1 MNYYEETFAL
11 HTASKTPS
19 AQTVIFP
26 SLRVSV
32 LTRHLLR
39 VEFQPDSIFC
49 DLPTQ
54 SVWYRDFPAISFS
67 VKEKHDTVTVKTEN
81 VTFVLQKKNGQ
92 LEKVVFQDKPKGVPK
107 TVTNFKRGN
116 LKGTARTLDMSYGPV
131 PLEDGILSRNGVA
144 ILDDSQSL
152 VLREDGFPLLAEQA
166 LKRQAGGKDYYIF
179 AYGHAYQVALKDFFR
194 LTGMPPLLPKYVFGN
209 WWSRY
214 HAYSQEEYLDL
225 MKRFQKEDIPLTVAT
240 IDMDWHWTDVTKRFG
255 KAAKPKGL
263 PLSPTDFMPGWTGYS
278 WNTELFPN
286 YREFLQELKKQ
297 DLAITLNVHPAKG
310 CRFYE
315 DAYPAYADFLGMD
328 KTKKEPIPLDF
339 SDKKL
344 LEGYFK
350 YLHHGYEQDGV
361 DFWWID
367 WQQGKKSQVK
377 GLDPL
382 WALNHYHF
390 LDRQKSG
397 ARPLILSRYAGP
409 GSHRYPLG
417 FSGDTA
423 VYWSTLRFQPYFT
436 ATASNIGYTWW
447 SHDIGGHRGGI
458 HNDDLYLRW
467 LQFGVFSPIN
477 RMHSSNN
484 ALAGKEPWNY
494 APETKRLAVKALQFR
509 QRLIPYLYTM
519 NYRCH
524 TEGIPLVQP
533 MYYAAPEEPNAYTV
547 PNEYF
552 FGSELI
558 CAPITEPLDKHAHV
572 SGAKAWLPAG
582 NWTDLFT
589 GDVYVGGKKITLFR
603 GPESIPVLAKE
614 GAILPLEGAIK
625 EQLELWIFNGNGS
638 FQLYDDDGVTNDYL
652 NGNYSLTD
660 FTVTTEADCLT
671 FTASNLQKET
681 VLSFRNLL
689 GAKEIWIN
697 GEVTS
702 QTDVS
707 AIRILPAQEITV
719 LLKGFY
725 CKPGKDKHAA
735 AEEIL
740 CRYNGFYGIKN
751 FTKLHQLAL
760 PKLLRQQLEELN
772 SMK

>member
-1 MNYYEETFAL
+1 MSYYDETFSL
-11 HTASKTPS
+11 QTDSKTPK
-19 AQTVIFP
+19 AQTLTVGP
-26 SLRVSV
+26 LRISI
-32 LTRHLLR
+32 LTESLLR
-39 VEFQPDSIFC
+39 VEYQADSIFC

-54 SVWYRDFPAISFS
+54 SVWYRDFPAVDYA
-67 VKEKHDTVTVKTEN
+67 VKEKRSAVIVKTQN
-81 VTFVLQKKNGQ
+81 ASFVLRKKDGQ
-92 LEKVVFQDKPKGVPK
+92 LEKVIFQGKPTGHPK
-107 TVTNFKRGN
+107 TVTEFRKGN

-131 PLEDGILSRNGVA
+131 PLEDGILSRDGVA

-152 VLREDGFPLLAEQA
+152 VLLEDGFPMLAENA
-166 LKRQAGGKDYYIF
+166 LGRQSEGKDYYIF
-179 AYGHAYQVALKDFFR
+179 AYGHTYREALQDFFR

-214 HAYSQEEYLDL
+214 HAYSQQEYLDL
-225 MKRFQKEDIPLTVAT
+225 MKRFQEEHIPLTVAT

-255 KAAKPKGL
+255 KAARPKGL
-263 PLSPTDFMPGWTGYS
+263 PHSPTDLMPGWTGYS
-278 WNTELFPN
+278 WNTELFPD
-286 YREFLQELKKQ
+286 YRSFLRELKSQ
-297 DLAITLNVHPAKG
+297 GLAVTLNVHPAKG

-315 DAYPAYADFLGMD
+315 DAYPAYAAFLGMD
-328 KTKKEPIPLDF
+328 PKKKAPIPLDF
-339 SDKKL
+339 SNKKL

-367 WQQGKKSQVK
+367 WQQGKKSQVD

-423 VYWSTLRFQPYFT
+423 VYWNVLRFQPYFT

-447 SHDIGGHRGGI
+447 SHDIGGHRGGV

-484 ALAGKEPWNY
+484 ELAGKEPWNY
-494 APETKRLAVKALQFR
+494 APETKRLAVQALQFR

-524 TEGIPLVQP
+524 TQGIPLIQP
-533 MYYAAPEEPNAYTV
+533 MYYAAPEEPNAYKV

-582 NWTDLFT
+582 NWTDIFT
-589 GDVYVGGKKITLFR
+589 GDVYVGGKNVTLFR
-603 GPESIPVLAKE
+603 GPESIPALAKE
-614 GAILPLEGAIK
+614 GAILPLEGTKK

-652 NGNYSLTD
+652 NGNYTLTD
-660 FTVTTEADCLT
+660 FTVTTESDQLT
-671 FTASNLQKET
+671 FTASNLQKEAL
-681 VLSFRNLL
+681 LSFHNLL
-689 GAKEIWIN
+689 GAEEIWMN
-697 GEVTS
+697 GKKTS
-702 QTDVS
+702 QSDVS
-707 AIRILPAQEITV
+707 AVRITPAQKVTV
-719 LLKGFY
+719 TLKGLHE
-725 CKPGKDKHAA
+725 KPGKNKKAA
-735 AEEIL
+735 AEEL
-740 CRYNGFYGIKN
+740 RCRYNGFYGIKN
-751 FTKLHQLAL
+751 LTNRLTL
-760 PKLLRQQLEELN
+760 PKLLQKQLDELDA
-772 SMK
+772 MK